1 MIKYEVIGD
10 ILAITFNMR
19 EYLDVQPKSKEE
31 CDDKISYFKKV
42 IDAIRLNFPTHN
54 QVFIVE
60 LKNCYL
66 SHLYSVRYAVKILQ
80 DIHEYTKNE
89 TLLQRI
95 IFKNTGSVFQKVYK
109 MVRHILPSFID
120 DLLEIDTQTID
131 KETNDDNF
139 SEQDLAKCIHDT

>member
-1 MIKYEVIGD
+1 MIKYHLHD
-10 ILAITFNMR
+10 SILYIFFKMR
-19 EYLDVQPKSKEE
+19 EYLDVQPKTKED
-31 CDDKISYFKKV
+31 CDEKISYFKKV
-42 IDAIRLNFPTHN
+42 IDVIRQNFPTN
-54 QVFIVE
+54 KQVFIVE
-60 LKNCYL
+60 LDNCYL
-66 SHLYSVRYAVKILQ
+66 SHLYSVRYAIKILQ

-109 MVRHILPSFID
+109 MVRHVLPSFID

-139 SEQDLAKCIHDT
+139 SEQDLAKCIRDT